1 MHVIMSYVISSF
13 SNIEMNIFILS
24 HSAPT
29 LLITQ
34 LNPDILEFVF
44 PPSSKGSPLGHNL
57 HTKSKYFKTIR
68 FSEIEL

>member
-1 MHVIMSYVISSF
+1 MHVIMSYVIGSF
-13 SNIEMNIFILS
+13 LNIEMKIFILS
-24 HSAPT
+24 HSA

-44 PPSSKGSPLGHNL
+44 PPSSKGFPLCHNL
-57 HTKSKYFKTIR
+57 HTKSKYFQTIR

>member
-1 MHVIMSYVISSF
+1 MHVIMSYVIGSF
-13 SNIEMNIFILS
+13 LNIEMKIFILS
-24 HSAPT
+24 HSA